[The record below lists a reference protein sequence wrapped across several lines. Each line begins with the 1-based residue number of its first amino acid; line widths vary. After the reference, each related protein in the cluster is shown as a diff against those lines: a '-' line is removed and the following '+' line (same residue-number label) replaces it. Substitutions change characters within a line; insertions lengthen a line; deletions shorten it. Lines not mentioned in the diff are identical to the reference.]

1 MSKRERKKELI
12 KKYIKN
18 AAGGWSAYSYGNI
31 PKQLVRNACISYAGA
46 VQYDDV
52 LGLIDITI
60 TGSGKK
66 GMLFT
71 SQRVYYDNGMLEN
84 RGNVTYKQIADN
96 GTIPG
101 DVFGKAY
108 NKQAL
113 LELLSGLSKI
123 EGENFGSK
131 MNDINS
137 SIDSLNNGVQQIS
150 DTINKGMDLANAIIK
165 LFDSGNE
172 SEDNTSENR

>member
-31 PKQLVRNACISYAGA
+31 PKQLVKNACTSYAGA

-71 SQRVYYDNGMLEN
+71 SQRVYYDYGML
-84 RGNVTYKQIADN
+84 
-96 GTIPG
+96 
-101 DVFGKAY
+101 
-108 NKQAL
+108 
-113 LELLSGLSKI
+113 
-123 EGENFGSK
+123 
-131 MNDINS
+131 
-137 SIDSLNNGVQQIS
+137 
-150 DTINKGMDLANAIIK
+150 
-165 LFDSGNE
+165 
-172 SEDNTSENR
+172 